1 MFCLKNAMR
10 AVVEQHG
17 SSIDIPP
24 LKILIT
30 KGKQDLTIKVS
41 GTCVKYDPKYYVF
54 FFLSSYTTSQLLGLQ
69 RLKKSNSDYLCSGNT
84 VITGLFLPAILMTFL
99 INYISLDF

>member
-1 MFCLKNAMR
+1 MPHKLPRITTITTLFSVFKNAMR

-54 FFLSSYTTSQLLGLQ
+54 SGADPGFF
-69 RLKKSNSDYLCSGNT
+69 
-84 VITGLFLPAILMTFL
+84 
-99 INYISLDF
+99 

>member
-41 GTCVKYDPKYYVF
+41 GTCVKYDPNYYVF

-69 RLKKSNSDYLCSGNT
+69 RLKKSEKIKLRLSEFWQYCHHR
-84 VITGLFLPAILMTFL
+84 L
-99 INYISLDF
+99 IFASHIDDFPN

>member
-1 MFCLKNAMR
+1 MR

-54 FFLSSYTTSQLLGLQ
+54 IFLSSYTTSIEKIKLRLSEFWQYCHQRFIFASHIDDFPNQLHFF
-69 RLKKSNSDYLCSGNT
+69 R
-84 VITGLFLPAILMTFL
+84 FLTREVE
-99 INYISLDF
+99 